1 MMTPRTTVADLDD
14 LRDELIALR
23 RSLHQL
29 PELAFQEHATSARV
43 GKLLSA
49 WGYEVDTGLAG
60 TGLVATLRAGAGAR
74 RLGLRADM
82 DALPITEATGLPYA
96 SQTEGH
102 MHACGHDGHMA
113 MLLGAAR
120 HLARTR
126 YFSGTLHLIFQPA
139 EERGFDSGAK
149 RMVQEGLFKRF
160 PCDMVL
166 AMHNHPGA
174 PAGQFLTR
182 RGPFMAAG
190 DRVFVTVIGHGG
202 HAARP
207 HLAVDP
213 VVAAAAIVMAL
224 QTVVSRN
231 IDPSQAAVVS
241 VGRLRTGEAL
251 NVIPGI
257 AELGISVRSFS
268 PDVRARLRERIV
280 RICESTAECHG
291 ASVQIDYVEGYP
303 VVDNAEAPTALAV
316 EVARELAGADG
327 VVADMPPLM
336 GSEDFA
342 YMQQAVPGALIRI
355 GNGPATGGR
364 ALHNANYDFNDD
376 NLCMGAAFWS
386 RLAETY
392 LQDRSGAR
400 GLAARR

>member
-1 MMTPRTTVADLDD
+1 MASPDAATRTTLADLQD
-14 LRDELIALR
+14 LKPELTALR
-23 RSLHQL
+23 RALHQQ

-43 GKLLSA
+43 AGLLA
-49 WGYEVDTGLAG
+49 QWGYEVVTGLAG
-60 TGLVATLRAGAGAR
+60 TGLVATLRAGSGGR

-82 DALPITEATGLPYA
+82 DALPIAETTGLAYA
-96 SQTEGH
+96 SQAEGR

-126 YFSGTLHLIFQPA
+126 NFSGVLHLIFQPA

-149 RMVQEGLFKRF
+149 RMVEEGLFQRF

-174 PAGQFLTR
+174 PVGQFLSR
-182 RGPFMAAG
+182 SGPFMAAG
-190 DRVFVTVIGHGG
+190 DRVFVKLIGNGG

-207 HLAVDP
+207 HLATDP

-241 VGRLRTGEAL
+241 VGRLRAGDAL
-251 NVIPGI
+251 NVIPGE
-257 AELGISVRSFS
+257 AEIGISVRSFS
-268 PDVRARLRERIV
+268 PQVRARLRERIV
-280 RICESTAECHG
+280 QICESTAESHE
-291 ASVQIDYVEGYP
+291 ASVKIDYVEGYP
-303 VVDNAEAPTALAV
+303 VVDNADAPTALALA
-316 EVARELAGADG
+316 VARELVGDDRVTG
-327 VVADMPPLM
+327 DMPPLM

-342 YMQQAVPGALIRI
+342 YMQQAVPGALVRL
-355 GNGPATGGR
+355 GNGPASGGR

-376 NLCMGAAFWS
+376 NLCVGAAFWS

-392 LQDRSGAR
+392 LRDAC
-400 GLAARR
+400 